1 MLNLK
6 IIGNKTTVESTKTG
20 NKIEI
25 FDADIEYINHL
36 DEQIKN
42 GITFDEIRR
51 EIVLNSNI
59 KVKEN
64 FNK

>member
-25 FDADIEYINHL
+25 FDSDIEYINHL

>member
-59 KVKEN
+59 KVREN